1 MNKPTKKTHFWSS
14 KSQLMMFVCIIV
26 CVLICTAVFS
36 ISGVLMTKRSNQTID
51 DIGELYTKNMG
62 NQIAE
67 KFEAVM
73 EQRFTTIEGFVSEHE
88 NHEGVNKELA
98 ASAKAHDFRF
108 LALYSVQEINED
120 EEGSTIDMLLGS
132 DLTVTDKIP
141 FRTSVKEG
149 KQKMAVGSGKFIDE
163 NNQEVVDDNIV
174 IISVPT
180 DKYPMPNGKNCEALV
195 AGVSNKDFIKMLN
208 LNKQTD
214 DWQFLEVQS
223 YIIRKNASYV
233 MNRDE
238 NSRYNNFFEYMRH
251 SFKNVNNDLEDI
263 ISDLEASMQSSDQ
276 DYSEIL
282 HVTDENNR
290 ERNVHIY
297 CRQLDRSEWQLV
309 SLMDNNH
316 LDTVVSSLGTKW
328 SIMIVVSLLTTVLAF
343 LIVFAMY
350 MHVHKQSLI
359 RLQQAREEADRANKA
374 KSEFLSNMSHD
385 IRTPM
390 NAIVGMTTIAQT
402 NMEDKQQV
410 SDCLKKISLSSKH
423 LLGLINDVL
432 DMSKIESGK
441 MTLNVEQVSLR
452 DVLEEITAIVQPQ
465 IKAKHQYFNVIVRQ
479 IEHETVYCDSIRIN
493 QVLLNLLSNAIKFTA
508 EEGTIELQIN
518 QEPSPVG
525 DDYVR
530 TNIYVKDNGIGVS
543 KEFQEKIF
551 DSFTREDSK
560 RVHHTE
566 GSGLGMAITKHIID
580 AMKGTITLQSQ
591 PGEGTEFHITLDFEK
606 AITPEKDMILPY
618 NKHML
623 LVDDDKQLCEATTD
637 ILKDIGVNSE
647 WALDGESAIQMT
659 VNAHNIA
666 NPYDVILIDWKLSG
680 IDGIETAKRIR
691 QSLGDNDLPILLI
704 SAYDWSDIQDAALEA
719 GISGFIGKPLFKS
732 TLYYGLKKFAYKDCD
747 GKTENEKEECK
758 DILQDVHLLV
768 AEDNEL
774 NWEIAEA
781 LLDSV
786 GITCDHAENG
796 QICVDMLKNSQPGTY
811 KAILMDIRM
820 PVMTGLEATK
830 VIRALDH
837 PDKDLPIIAMTADAF
852 ADDIKQC
859 LDCGMNAHIAK
870 PIDITILQK
879 TLAKFLNK

>member
-1 MNKPTKKTHFWSS
+1 
-14 KSQLMMFVCIIV
+14 
-26 CVLICTAVFS
+26 
-36 ISGVLMTKRSNQTID
+36 
-51 DIGELYTKNMG
+51 
-62 NQIAE
+62 
-67 KFEAVM
+67 
-73 EQRFTTIEGFVSEHE
+73 
-88 NHEGVNKELA
+88 
-98 ASAKAHDFRF
+98 
-108 LALYSVQEINED
+108 
-120 EEGSTIDMLLGS
+120 
-132 DLTVTDKIP
+132 
-141 FRTSVKEG
+141 
-149 KQKMAVGSGKFIDE
+149 
-163 NNQEVVDDNIV
+163 
-174 IISVPT
+174 
-180 DKYPMPNGKNCEALV
+180 
-195 AGVSNKDFIKMLN
+195 MLN

-343 LIVFAMY
+343 LIIFAMY

-374 KSEFLSNMSHD
+374 KSEFLSNMLHD

-530 TNIYVKDNGIGVS
+530 TNIYVKDNGIGIS

-606 AITPEKDMILPY
+606 AITPEKDMTLPY

>member
-1 MNKPTKKTHFWSS
+1 
-14 KSQLMMFVCIIV
+14 MMFVCIIV

-88 NHEGVNKELA
+88 NHEGVDNELA

-120 EEGSTIDMLLGS
+120 KEGSTIDMLLGS

-180 DKYPMPNGKNCEALV
+180 NKYPMSNGKNCEALV

-214 DWQFLEVQS
+214 DRQFLEVQS

-343 LIVFAMY
+343 LIIFAMY

-530 TNIYVKDNGIGVS
+530 TNIYVKDNGIGIS

-758 DILQDVHLLV
+758 DILQDIHLLV

-830 VIRALDH
+830 VIRALDR